1 MAELRQ
7 LRVLELEAQLLGD
20 HLGASQDSDVLEHPL
35 AAVTEARRLDGDRG
49 ERAAQLVDHDRRE
62 RLALFFFN
70 DTPTTEIYTLSLHDA
85 LPISLNVW
93 SIHVSVRAPLLE
105 DRGLVCNIERQTMR
119 RVPHRDWL
127 HEGPGGKLAVAHGTD
142 ASSVDARP
150 HRIGN
155 SHAEGESRLR
165 LDVAKSNHRL
175 PHTLWWRID
184 LDCGDRL
191 EHRFRW
197 RTHVHDRCSREQ
209 EQTVGQARGSGMRPD
224 GNRATDCA

>member
-1 MAELRQ
+1 MDPVKQSFGDRAPVGK
-7 LRVLELEAQLLGD
+7 RVNVD
-20 HLGASQDSDVLEHPL
+20 CIPGASFEPS
-35 AAVTEARRLDGDRG
+35 AVVR
-49 ERAAQLVDHDRRE
+49 QCRE
-62 RLALFFFN
+62 S
-70 DTPTTEIYTLSLHDA
+70 E
-85 LPISLNVW
+85 LPAGGSEKSLNVW

-191 EHRFRW
+191 ETAFGGALTSMSAAPGTRN
-197 RTHVHDRCSREQ
+197 
-209 EQTVGQARGSGMRPD
+209 RP
-224 GNRATDCA
+224 